1 MKQIATVDAVGTVL
15 CHDHTRIVKDVEKGV
30 AFRKGHVVKAEDI
43 PVLLSMG
50 KDHLFVWD
58 LGDDMLHENDAAA
71 ILQSLAADPN
81 MTASS
86 VKEGKIELTATIDG
100 LLVADVSR
108 INAINRLGE
117 ICLAT
122 RHSGFA
128 VKQGDKLA
136 GFRVIPL
143 AVAKAKM
150 DEVRR
155 IAGPEPLLRLL
166 PFTPHR
172 VGIVTT
178 GNEIFHG
185 RITDAFTPVV
195 ADKFARYGSTIVS
208 NRVCDDNLDR
218 IAAAIRSLLDEGVD
232 FVVCTGGM
240 SVDPDDLTPGAIRA
254 SGADIVS
261 YGAPVLPGAMFL
273 MAYHGEVPVVGL
285 PGCVMYA
292 GQTIFDIIL
301 PRILA
306 GRRVTRE
313 EILDLGNGGLCLGCK
328 PCIFPACGFG
338 KGPAYG

>member
-1 MKQIATVDAVGTVL
+1 MPRPHV
-15 CHDHTRIVKDVEKGV
+15 VKDVEKGA

-43 PVLLSMG
+43 PVLLAMG

-100 LLVADVSR
+100 LLVADVDR

-143 AVAKAKM
+143 AVAKTKM

-155 IAGPEPLLRLL
+155 IAGTDPLLRLL
-166 PFTPHR
+166 PFRPHR
-172 VGIVTT
+172 VGVVTT
-178 GNEIFHG
+178 GNEIYHG
-185 RITDAFTPVV
+185 RIQDAFTPVV
-195 ADKFARYGSTIVS
+195 AEKFARYGSTLVA
-208 NRVCDDNLDR
+208 NRICDDNLDR
-218 IAAAIRSLLDEGVD
+218 IADAIRSLLDEGVD

-273 MAYHGEVPVVGL
+273 MAYHGGTPVVGL

-292 GQTIFDIIL
+292 GRTIFDIIL

-313 EILDLGNGGLCLGCK
+313 EILDLGNGGLCLGCT

-338 KGPAYG
+338 KGPAYV

>member
-30 AFRKGHVVKAEDI
+30 AFRKGHVVRSEDI
-43 PVLLSMG
+43 PVLLAMG

-86 VKEGKIELTATIDG
+86 VKEGKIELTANLDG
-100 LLVADVSR
+100 LLVADVNR
-108 INAINRLGE
+108 IDAINRLGE

-143 AVAKAKM
+143 AVAKTKM

-155 IAGPEPLLRLL
+155 IAGTEPLLRLL
-166 PFTPHR
+166 PFKPHR
-172 VGIVTT
+172 VGVVTT
-178 GNEIFHG
+178 GNEIYHG

-195 ADKFARYGSTIVS
+195 AEKFSRYGSTIVA

-218 IAAAIRSLLDEGVD
+218 ITDAIRSLLDEGVD

-273 MAYHGEVPVVGL
+273 MAYHGDVPVVGL

-313 EILDLGNGGLCLGCK
+313 EILNLGNGGLCLGCK

-338 KGPAYG
+338 KGHSYV